1 MDNGKERLR
10 VLHVTPAY
18 YPATYWG
25 GPITSL
31 YELCNALAVRDDVQ
45 IRVLT
50 TDSAGPKLS
59 QRIAWNRRP
68 SWYEPGY
75 EVFFHRRI
83 AGADFAPGMFAQLV
97 ALVRWADV
105 VHLTGVYSPPTIP
118 TLTLAALLRKPVVW
132 SPRGALQRWE
142 GSTRRKL
149 KEFWDGICTVLAGL
163 GSCVLHVTSEGE
175 RRESTERIPTATV
188 ATIPN
193 GVTVP
198 PLEGQRKWRPGGR
211 LRLLFIGR
219 LHPIKGIENLFGALK
234 LLPSEVLLT
243 VCGTGDPNYVSV
255 LEERVRDLGL
265 AGRIAFKGHV
275 TGKAKNLAFMHADVC
290 VVPSYTENFGMVV
303 VEALAHGVP
312 VIASRGTPWP
322 QIEAHGC
329 GYWVDNDPR
338 SLAEAICRI
347 SREDLVAM
355 GERGRRWMERSYSW
369 SAVAEQM
376 VALYRRSIQ
385 SNGRTATL
393 PL

>member
-132 SPRGALQRWE
+132 SPRGALQRWN
-142 GSTRRKL
+142 GSTRTVAKGL
-149 KEFWDGICTVLAGL
+149 WDSVCNAFVNRLTA
-163 GSCVLHVTSEGE
+163 CVLHVTSQRE
-175 RRESTERIPTATV
+175 RDAAAKRIPRADVTV
-188 ATIPN
+188 IPN
-193 GVTVP
+193 GVSVEP
-198 PLEGQRKWRPGGR
+198 RDAARAWRPEGM
-211 LRLLFIGR
+211 LRLLYLGR
-219 LHPIKGIENLFGALK
+219 LHRIKGLENLFRALVS
-234 LLPSEVLLT
+234 LPKEVELT
-243 VCGTGDPNYVSV
+243 VCGTGDRRYVTELRALV
-255 LEERVRDLGL
+255 AALGL
-265 AGRIAFKGHV
+265 EGRVNFKGEV
-275 TGKAKNLAFMHADVC
+275 TGPGKAQAFREADIC
-290 VVPSYTENFGMVV
+290 VLPSYSENFGMVV
-303 VEALAHGVP
+303 AESLAHGVP
-312 VIASRGTPWP
+312 VITSRATPWAGV
-322 QIEAHGC
+322 EEHRCGC
-329 GYWVDNDPR
+329 WVENDPE
-338 SLAEAICRI
+338 SLADAILRI
-347 SREDLVAM
+347 SKEDLPAM
-355 GERGRRWMERSYSW
+355 GERGRRWMEKEFSW
-369 SAVAEQM
+369 SSTAERM
-376 VALYRRSIQ
+376 VALYRKLTQTSRAE
-385 SNGRTATL
+385 GRI
-393 PL
+393 